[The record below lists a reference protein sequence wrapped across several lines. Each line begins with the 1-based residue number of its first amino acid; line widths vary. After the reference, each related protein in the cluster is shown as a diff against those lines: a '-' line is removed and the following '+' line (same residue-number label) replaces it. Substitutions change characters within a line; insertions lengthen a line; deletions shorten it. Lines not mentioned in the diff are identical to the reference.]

1 MFFSFLGKFS
11 ENVVQWF
18 HKNSQMVFIE
28 NIKVDVKSTYFFKNQ
43 TKSNFHDPSS
53 TNQSNLKIH
62 HHGYLVLSKSIINMR
77 AKFLIQIFPKKCK
90 YTFLEPWIKCIKILL
105 MNLGKNSQGCREA
118 FDCYFH
124 HFYDLS
130 PSHL

>member
-62 HHGYLVLSKSIINMR
+62 HHGYLV
-77 AKFLIQIFPKKCK
+77 F
-90 YTFLEPWIKCIKILL
+90 IKI
-105 MNLGKNSQGCREA
+105 NYQYESKISYSNISQKV
-118 FDCYFH
+118 
-124 HFYDLS
+124 
-130 PSHL
+130 